1 VEYRPHQQGVSKA
14 LFEIELSVV
23 SATLEQGAHRFGISP
38 KGSLEFAPRAATG
51 MMRRR
56 LHDSGVLA
64 NLYRDVY
71 ERDNHSDRSDE
82 IADVSEIV

>member
-1 VEYRPHQQGVSKA
+1 
-14 LFEIELSVV
+14 
-23 SATLEQGAHRFGISP
+23 
-38 KGSLEFAPRAATG
+38 